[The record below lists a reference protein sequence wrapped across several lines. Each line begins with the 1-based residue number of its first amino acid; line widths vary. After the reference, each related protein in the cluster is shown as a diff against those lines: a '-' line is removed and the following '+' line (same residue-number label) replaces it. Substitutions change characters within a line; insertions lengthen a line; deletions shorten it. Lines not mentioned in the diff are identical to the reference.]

1 MIRKL
6 IALIRAYRLIKK
18 RPIGLMPATHF
29 LKRARSDMG
38 MLSHHCSVGQF
49 VNTVWVDC
57 AIDYFRRNWPDGAR
71 GNPGAKER
79 MAKELERIL
88 SYKLSDHDKRLICL
102 AVTG

>member
-6 IALIRAYRLIKK
+6 IAVVRAYRLIKR
-18 RPIGLMPATHF
+18 RPIGLMPAKHF
-29 LKRARSDMG
+29 LKRVRSEMG
-38 MLSHHCSVGQF
+38 MLSHHCSISQF

-57 AIDYFRRNWPDGAR
+57 AIDYFHCNWPDGAR
-71 GNPGAKER
+71 ENSGAKER

-88 SYKLSDHDKRLICL
+88 SYKLSDDDKRLICL